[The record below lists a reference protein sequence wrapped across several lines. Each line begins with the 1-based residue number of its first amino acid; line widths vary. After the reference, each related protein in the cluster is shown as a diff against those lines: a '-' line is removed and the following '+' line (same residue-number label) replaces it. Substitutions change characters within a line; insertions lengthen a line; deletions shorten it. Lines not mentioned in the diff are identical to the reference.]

1 MKNLFFTI
9 SILLLALSCKAQG
22 PIVALDTY
30 EHNILDG
37 SYVKDLNSE
46 LNNFVGTW
54 IFTDGTTS
62 FTLVLQKQI
71 QTFNGDYY
79 EDYMIGEYSYTT
91 NGLTIVNTIPLL
103 NNAQLNLQRNIG
115 GRYIVKGPDH
125 NCTDCLPNERRIDL
139 YFSDPNREYLSS
151 GIVLRYLVNETNP
164 EKITATIY
172 VVGNVMLPYE
182 SASSS
187 PSVPYGTY
195 LMEKQN

>member
-1 MKNLFFTI
+1 MRKLFFTI
-9 SILLLALSCKAQG
+9 SILLLVLSCKAQS
-22 PIVALDTY
+22 PIVPLDTY

-46 LNNFVGTW
+46 LNKFVGTW

-62 FTLVLQKQI
+62 FTLVLQKYE
-71 QTFNGDYY
+71 QTFNDDYY
-79 EDYMIGEYSYTT
+79 EDYLAGEYSYIG
-91 NGLTIVNTIPLL
+91 NGLAIVNTLPSL
-103 NNAQLNLQRNIG
+103 NNTQLSLDDRNIG
-115 GRYIVKGPDH
+115 GRYVVKGPDH
-125 NCTDCLPNERRIDL
+125 NCADCLANERRIDL
-139 YFSDPNREYLSS
+139 YFSDPNREYLST

-182 SASSS
+182 GASSS

-195 LMEKQN
+195 LMEKQ